1 MIIGIQ
7 GEILKIYAMGLLG
20 RLLEDKTTKS
30 NILWATDAY
39 QNFGDDYRRDKEIKP
54 YMITG
59 ANSAVIK
66 NRARK
71 ELEQQTERTK
81 QHAEVFTPLWMCKKM
96 IDHADEMWFY
106 RADVFFVNGRPTE
119 KVEFPK
125 KRKWQHYVDSR
136 RLEITCGEAPFLATR
151 YDVLTGEVLPLDLRL
166 GILDRKLRIIN
177 ENAADEKEWL
187 TWAVRAYQATYGY
200 EFQGDS
206 LLIARLNLLMTF
218 EEYFWKRWGHKPDE
232 AAYKKI
238 ANIIAWNIWQMDGLT
253 GKIPYCS
260 AQQRFLEADLF
271 ASSEADEI
279 LQPLNVQPPC
289 RIYDWRRDNSLDFL
303 SVNKGGSRNMKFD
316 FIIGNPPYQEETT
329 NIIPE
334 TNGQVRSKS
343 IFQYFQMSVDKIAD
357 KGSILIYPGARWI
370 HRSGK
375 GMSKFGLD
383 QINDPSLEKLIF
395 YPKSQDVFPPP
406 VAIADGISIVIKNR
420 NKKTTGFWYSYYEGK
435 NMINVFMS
443 NPGEELMPL
452 NPQNITIMSKI
463 SEKVEQHK
471 LNYLHDRILS
481 QKLFGIE
488 SDFAQKNPDKVKP
501 YQPDENIDYSKI
513 IKLFTNDK
521 AGKAGRAKWFI
532 TDRAN
537 ITTNATY
544 IDEWQVVVSSA
555 NAGGQKRD
563 NQLEIID
570 NHSAF
575 GRSRVALASF
585 KTEQEAKNFFKYAQ
599 TYLVKFMF
607 LMTDEAL
614 TSLGKRVPDLI
625 DYTNDNKMI
634 DFSKPLDE
642 QLFKLF
648 DLNGNEINH
657 IKETVDNIRKR

>member
-96 IDHADEMWFY
+96 IDHADEMWFN
-106 RADVFFVNGRPTE
+106 RADVFFVNGRPVE

-166 GILDRKLRIIN
+166 GILDRKLRIVN

-187 TWAVRAYQATYGY
+187 TWAVRAYQAIYGY

-260 AQQRFLEADLF
+260 AQQRFWEVDLF

-279 LQPLNVQPPC
+279 LLPLNVQPPC
-289 RIYDWRRDNSLDFL
+289 RIYDWRRDNSLEFL
-303 SVNKGGSRNMKFD
+303 NVNKGGSRNMKFD
-316 FIIGNPPYQEETT
+316 FIIGNPPYQDERQGTSKTALPIYHEFMKSAYKICNCVELITPARFLFNAGRTPKAWNEEMLKNPHLKVLMYEQDASKIFPNTDIKGGVAITYYDKDKNFGAIETFAIYNEINLILAKIKPFVSNENFSMKMFVASKFNVNNLFADYPEYEGHERRMSSNVLNFKCFHENLETDDIIVYGVSSNKRTKKYINRQYVDLSDENLFKYKIVIPKADGNGVFGDTLT
-329 NIIPE
+329 NPE
-334 TNGQVRSKS
+334 ILLPNTGFTHSFLGIGGFESKEEVNNALKYIKSKFARTLLSILKVTQDMNADKWQYVPLQDFTDKSDIDWSKS
-343 IFQYFQMSVDKIAD
+343 IAEIDKQLY
-357 KGSILIYPGARWI
+357 KKY
-370 HRSGK
+370 
-375 GMSKFGLD
+375 GLD
-383 QINDPSLEKLIF
+383 DKE
-395 YPKSQDVFPPP
+395 
-406 VAIADGISIVIKNR
+406 
-420 NKKTTGFWYSYYEGK
+420 
-435 NMINVFMS
+435 
-443 NPGEELMPL
+443 
-452 NPQNITIMSKI
+452 
-463 SEKVEQHK
+463 
-471 LNYLHDRILS
+471 
-481 QKLFGIE
+481 IE
-488 SDFAQKNPDKVKP
+488 FIETHVK
-501 YQPDENIDYSKI
+501 EM
-513 IKLFTNDK
+513 
-521 AGKAGRAKWFI
+521 A
-532 TDRAN
+532 
-537 ITTNATY
+537 
-544 IDEWQVVVSSA
+544 
-555 NAGGQKRD
+555 
-563 NQLEIID
+563 
-570 NHSAF
+570 
-575 GRSRVALASF
+575 
-585 KTEQEAKNFFKYAQ
+585 
-599 TYLVKFMF
+599 
-607 LMTDEAL
+607 
-614 TSLGKRVPDLI
+614 
-625 DYTNDNKMI
+625 
-634 DFSKPLDE
+634 
-642 QLFKLF
+642 
-648 DLNGNEINH
+648 
-657 IKETVDNIRKR
+657 

>member
-20 RLLEDKTTKS
+20 KLLEDKTTKS

-39 QNFGDDYRRDKEIKP
+39 QNFGDNYRRDKEIKP

-96 IDHADEMWFY
+96 IDHADEMWFNH
-106 RADVFFVNGRPTE
+106 ADVFFANGRPTE

-166 GILDRKLRIIN
+166 GILDRKLRVVN

-218 EEYFWKRWGHKPDE
+218 EEYFWKRWEHKPDE

-289 RIYDWRRDNSLDFL
+289 RIYDWRRDNSLEFL
-303 SVNKGGSRNMKFD
+303 NVNKGGSRNMKFD
-316 FIIGNPPYQEETT
+316 FIIGNPPYQDETIGDNKGYAPPIYNLFIEAVYKLADKVELIHPARFLFNAGSTPKDWNRKMLNDEHFKILSYESNSSDVFNGTDIKGGVVVSYHDINKNFGAIEIFTPFEELNTILAKIHNSSDFISLSTIVINSYVYHFVEKLYIDYPKLKGSLSAGHDYDFKSNVFEKMPEAFFDKCPDDNNKYIKILGRLNNERVYKYIRRDYINDVKNLEKHKLFLSKANGAGKFGEILSSLIVAEPDVGSTETFLSIGCFDTKEEVQAVLKYVKTKFSRCLLGVLKTT
-329 NIIPE
+329 QNVTPATWQYVPLQDFTDKSDIDW
-334 TNGQVRSKS
+334 SKS
-343 IFQYFQMSVDKIAD
+343 IAEIDKQLY
-357 KGSILIYPGARWI
+357 KKY
-370 HRSGK
+370 
-375 GMSKFGLD
+375 GLD
-383 QINDPSLEKLIF
+383 DKE
-395 YPKSQDVFPPP
+395 
-406 VAIADGISIVIKNR
+406 
-420 NKKTTGFWYSYYEGK
+420 
-435 NMINVFMS
+435 
-443 NPGEELMPL
+443 
-452 NPQNITIMSKI
+452 
-463 SEKVEQHK
+463 
-471 LNYLHDRILS
+471 
-481 QKLFGIE
+481 IE
-488 SDFAQKNPDKVKP
+488 FIETHVK
-501 YQPDENIDYSKI
+501 EM
-513 IKLFTNDK
+513 
-521 AGKAGRAKWFI
+521 A
-532 TDRAN
+532 
-537 ITTNATY
+537 
-544 IDEWQVVVSSA
+544 
-555 NAGGQKRD
+555 
-563 NQLEIID
+563 
-570 NHSAF
+570 
-575 GRSRVALASF
+575 
-585 KTEQEAKNFFKYAQ
+585 
-599 TYLVKFMF
+599 
-607 LMTDEAL
+607 
-614 TSLGKRVPDLI
+614 
-625 DYTNDNKMI
+625 
-634 DFSKPLDE
+634 
-642 QLFKLF
+642 
-648 DLNGNEINH
+648 
-657 IKETVDNIRKR
+657 

>member
-7 GEILKIYAMGLLG
+7 GEILKIYAMGLLDK
-20 RLLEDKTTKS
+20 LLEDKTTKS

-81 QHAEVFTPLWMCKKM
+81 QHAEVFTPLWVCQKM
-96 IDHADEMWFY
+96 IDHADEMWFN

-166 GILDRKLRIIN
+166 GILDRKLRIVN

-260 AQQRFLEADLF
+260 AQQRFWEVDLF

-289 RIYDWRRDNSLDFL
+289 RIYDWRRDNSLEFL
-303 SVNKGGSRNMKFD
+303 NVNKGGSRNMKFD
-316 FIIGNPPYQEETT
+316 FIIGNPPYQDETIGDNSTYAPPIYNLFMENAYKISDKVELIHPARFLFNAGSTPKAWNKKILDDKHFKVLLYEEKSGEIFANTDIKGGIVISYRDKTKDFGAIKIFTKFFELSSILKKVQEAENYESFSSIVLTSYAYHFLEKLYIEHPELNGCLTKGHEYDFKSNVFQKMAEIFYDKEPNDNKKYIRIVGRINNERTYKYVQADYVNVVSNLYYYKVILPGATGTGKFGEAIASPFIGKPKDGSTETYLSIGKFDNKLEADNVIKYIKTKFVRAMLGVKKSTQANTPEKWQYVPLQDFT
-329 NIIPE
+329 NKSDIDW
-334 TNGQVRSKS
+334 SKS
-343 IFQYFQMSVDKIAD
+343 IAEIDKQLYKKYDLDD
-357 KGSILIYPGARWI
+357 K
-370 HRSGK
+370 
-375 GMSKFGLD
+375 
-383 QINDPSLEKLIF
+383 E
-395 YPKSQDVFPPP
+395 
-406 VAIADGISIVIKNR
+406 
-420 NKKTTGFWYSYYEGK
+420 
-435 NMINVFMS
+435 
-443 NPGEELMPL
+443 
-452 NPQNITIMSKI
+452 
-463 SEKVEQHK
+463 
-471 LNYLHDRILS
+471 
-481 QKLFGIE
+481 IE
-488 SDFAQKNPDKVKP
+488 FIETHVK
-501 YQPDENIDYSKI
+501 EM
-513 IKLFTNDK
+513 
-521 AGKAGRAKWFI
+521 A
-532 TDRAN
+532 
-537 ITTNATY
+537 
-544 IDEWQVVVSSA
+544 
-555 NAGGQKRD
+555 
-563 NQLEIID
+563 
-570 NHSAF
+570 
-575 GRSRVALASF
+575 
-585 KTEQEAKNFFKYAQ
+585 
-599 TYLVKFMF
+599 
-607 LMTDEAL
+607 
-614 TSLGKRVPDLI
+614 
-625 DYTNDNKMI
+625 
-634 DFSKPLDE
+634 
-642 QLFKLF
+642 
-648 DLNGNEINH
+648 
-657 IKETVDNIRKR
+657 

>member
-30 NILWATDAY
+30 DILWATDAY

-59 ANSAVIK
+59 ANSAIIK

-81 QHAEVFTPLWMCKKM
+81 QHAEVFTPLWVCQKM
-96 IDHADEMWFY
+96 IDHADEMWFN
-106 RADVFFVNGRPTE
+106 RANVFFVNGRPTE

-166 GILDRKLRIIN
+166 GILDRKLRIVN

-289 RIYDWRRDNSLDFL
+289 RIYDWRRDNSLEFL

-316 FIIGNPPYQEETT
+316 FIIGNPPYQETMEGTSDRPIYNEFMDAVYKVSDKVELITPARFLFNAGKTPKAWNNKMLNDTHFKVLLYEEESKNIFNTDIKGGIVITYYDKTKNFDKIGIFIRRKEMQSIVAKIINNNVTTMNEYVYAPESYRFSEDLHIDLPEIKGKSLLSKGHDYDLTT
-329 NIIPE
+329 NIFDKLDDLVFFAQKPQDKNIYIKIIGRKE
-334 TNGQVRSKS
+334 NKRTYRYIKKDYIESHSNLDKWKVILAKANGTGDFGEVMATPFVGEVNLGHTQSFISIGAFTTKYEAESLVKYIKTKFLRSLLGIFKVTQDNKASVWQYVPLQDFTDKSDIDWSKS
-343 IFQYFQMSVDKIAD
+343 IAEIDKQLY
-357 KGSILIYPGARWI
+357 KKY
-370 HRSGK
+370 
-375 GMSKFGLD
+375 GLD
-383 QINDPSLEKLIF
+383 DKE
-395 YPKSQDVFPPP
+395 
-406 VAIADGISIVIKNR
+406 
-420 NKKTTGFWYSYYEGK
+420 
-435 NMINVFMS
+435 
-443 NPGEELMPL
+443 
-452 NPQNITIMSKI
+452 
-463 SEKVEQHK
+463 
-471 LNYLHDRILS
+471 
-481 QKLFGIE
+481 IE
-488 SDFAQKNPDKVKP
+488 FIETHVK
-501 YQPDENIDYSKI
+501 EM
-513 IKLFTNDK
+513 
-521 AGKAGRAKWFI
+521 A
-532 TDRAN
+532 
-537 ITTNATY
+537 
-544 IDEWQVVVSSA
+544 
-555 NAGGQKRD
+555 
-563 NQLEIID
+563 
-570 NHSAF
+570 
-575 GRSRVALASF
+575 
-585 KTEQEAKNFFKYAQ
+585 
-599 TYLVKFMF
+599 
-607 LMTDEAL
+607 
-614 TSLGKRVPDLI
+614 
-625 DYTNDNKMI
+625 
-634 DFSKPLDE
+634 
-642 QLFKLF
+642 
-648 DLNGNEINH
+648 
-657 IKETVDNIRKR
+657 